1 MPNLSTIPP
10 VPAGSNKANGVALLP
25 VQKITNGAAPV
36 QIADAV
42 AVEEPLEISLEYGPA
57 AARRQQSISITMR
70 TPGQDTDL
78 AIGFLFTEG
87 ILPDALSIASVTTGD
102 NTIKISLRETI
113 NPDINRLQRHFY
125 TSSSCGV
132 CGKSSIDALRSL
144 IAPKPSERETQ
155 PPVEAHV
162 LQGLPPMLR
171 QEQSI
176 FETTGGLHAAA
187 LFNRAGLILSL
198 REDIGRHNAVDKLI
212 GHALLDNL
220 LPLTNNILLLSGRAC
235 FELIQ
240 KAAMAGIKIIAAIG
254 PPSSLAVQMAEESDI
269 TLIGFLREQRF
280 NIYSGARRIR
290 I

>member
-1 MPNLSTIPP
+1 MPDLSTIPP
-10 VPAGSNKANGVALLP
+10 VPAGHKASGVALLP
-25 VQKITNGAAPV
+25 VQKITNDAPPIQV
-36 QIADAV
+36 IDPV

-57 AARRQQSISITMR
+57 SARCQQSISVTMR
-70 TPGQDTDL
+70 TPGQDIDL
-78 AIGFLFTEG
+78 AIGFLYTEG
-87 ILPDALSIASVTTGD
+87 ILPDTSAIMSATTGD
-102 NTIKISLRETI
+102 NTIKLSLHETI
-113 NPDINRLQRHFY
+113 IPDINRLQRHFY

-132 CGKSSIDALRSL
+132 CGKSSIEALRTV
-144 IAPKPSERETQ
+144 IAPGGSERETQ
-155 PPVEAHV
+155 APVEAHV
-162 LQGLPPMLR
+162 LYGLPPMVR

-212 GHALLDNL
+212 GHALQDNL
-220 LPLTNNILLLSGRAC
+220 LPLTNTILLLSGRAC

-280 NIYSGARRIR
+280 NIYSGAHRIR

>member
-1 MPNLSTIPP
+1 MANLSTIPP
-10 VPAGSNKANGVALLP
+10 VPTGNLAGGVTLLP
-25 VQKITNGAAPV
+25 VQKITDKAAP
-36 QIADAV
+36 IRMNDPV
-42 AVEEPLEISLEYGPA
+42 AVEEPLEISLEYGQG
-57 AARRQQSISITMR
+57 AARRQQNVSITMR

-78 AIGFLFTEG
+78 AVGFLFTEG
-87 ILPDALSIASVTTGD
+87 ILPDAAAILSVTAGA
-102 NTIKISLRETI
+102 NTIKISLREGI
-113 NPDINRLQRHFY
+113 SPDINRLQRHFY

-132 CGKSSIDALRSL
+132 CGKSSIDALRTV
-144 IAPKPSERETQ
+144 APAAAAVKEG

-162 LQGLPPMLR
+162 LHGLPPMLR

-176 FETTGGLHAAA
+176 FETTGGLHASA
-187 LFNRAGLILSL
+187 LFNRAGMILSL

-212 GHALLDNL
+212 GRALQDNL

-269 TLIGFLREQRF
+269 TLVGFLREQRF
-280 NIYSGARRIR
+280 NIYCGAHRIR
-290 I
+290 V

>member
-10 VPAGSNKANGVALLP
+10 VPFGNKASGVALLP
-25 VQKITNGAAPV
+25 VQKITNDAAPI
-36 QIADAV
+36 QIADPV

-57 AARRQQSISITMR
+57 AARCQQNVSVTMR
-70 TPGQDTDL
+70 TPGQDIDL
-78 AIGFLFTEG
+78 AVGFLFTEA
-87 ILPDALSIASVTTGD
+87 ILPDASAIASVTTGD
-102 NTIKISLRETI
+102 NTIKISLHETI
-113 NPDINRLQRHFY
+113 TPDINRLQRHFY

-132 CGKSSIDALRSL
+132 CGKSSIDALRTV
-144 IAPKPSERETQ
+144 ITPRASERETQ
-155 PPVEAHV
+155 APVEAHV
-162 LQGLPPMLR
+162 LYGLPPMLR

-212 GHALLDNL
+212 GHALQDNL
-220 LPLTNNILLLSGRAC
+220 LPLTNTILLLSGRAC

-240 KAAMAGIKIIAAIG
+240 KAAMAGIKIVAAIG
-254 PPSSLAVQMAEESDI
+254 PPSSLAVQTAEESDI

-280 NIYSGARRIR
+280 NIYSGASRIR

>member
-1 MPNLSTIPP
+1 
-10 VPAGSNKANGVALLP
+10 
-25 VQKITNGAAPV
+25 
-36 QIADAV
+36 
-42 AVEEPLEISLEYGPA
+42 
-57 AARRQQSISITMR
+57 MR

-78 AIGFLFTEG
+78 AVGFLFTEG
-87 ILPDALSIASVTTGD
+87 ILADASAIAAVTTGD
-102 NTIKISLRETI
+102 NTIKISLHETVT
-113 NPDINRLQRHFY
+113 PDIDRLQRHFY

-132 CGKSSIDALRSL
+132 CGKSSIDA
-144 IAPKPSERETQ
+144 IKTVITPGGPEREA
-155 PPVEAHV
+155 PVEAHI
-162 LQGLPPMLR
+162 LQGLPSMLR

-176 FETTGGLHAAA
+176 FETTGGLHASA

-212 GHALLDNL
+212 GHAVQDNL
-220 LPLTNNILLLSGRAC
+220 LPLTNAILLLSGRAC
-235 FELIQ
+235 FELVQ
-240 KAAMAGIKIIAAIG
+240 KAAMAGIKIVAAIG

>member
-1 MPNLSTIPP
+1 MFNLSTISPF
-10 VPAGSNKANGVALLP
+10 PAGHKASGIALLP
-25 VQKITNGAAPV
+25 VQKIAGDAAPAR
-36 QIADAV
+36 IIDPV
-42 AVEEPLEISLEYGPA
+42 AVEEPLEVSLEYGPA
-57 AARRQQSISITMR
+57 AARCQQNISVTMR

-87 ILPDALSIASVTTGD
+87 ILPDVSAVASVTTGE
-102 NTIKISLRETI
+102 NTIKLSLRETI
-113 NPDINRLQRHFY
+113 IPDINRLQRHFY

-132 CGKSSIDALRSL
+132 CGKSSIESLRTV
-144 IAPKPSERETQ
+144 ITPGRPEKETQ
-155 PPVEAHV
+155 APVEAHV
-162 LQGLPPMLR
+162 LYGLPPMLR

-187 LFNRAGLILSL
+187 LFNRSGLILSL

-212 GHALLDNL
+212 GHALQDNL
-220 LPLTNNILLLSGRAC
+220 LPLTNTILLLSGRAC

-269 TLIGFLREQRF
+269 TLVGFLREQRF
-280 NIYSGARRIR
+280 NIYSGAHRIR
-290 I
+290 L

>member
-1 MPNLSTIPP
+1 MPNFSTIPP
-10 VPAGSNKANGVALLP
+10 APIGSKASGVALLP
-25 VQKITNGAAPV
+25 VQKITNGAPPI
-36 QIADAV
+36 QITDPV

-57 AARRQQSISITMR
+57 ASRRQQSVSVTMR

-78 AIGFLFTEG
+78 AVGFLFTEG
-87 ILPDALSIASVTTGD
+87 ILADASAIAAVTTGD
-102 NTIKISLRETI
+102 NTIKISLHETVT
-113 NPDINRLQRHFY
+113 PDIDRLQRHFY

-132 CGKSSIDALRSL
+132 CGKSSIDA
-144 IAPKPSERETQ
+144 IKTVITPGGPEREA
-155 PPVEAHV
+155 PVEAHI
-162 LQGLPPMLR
+162 LQGLPSMLR

-176 FETTGGLHAAA
+176 FETTGGLHASA

-212 GHALLDNL
+212 GHAVQDNL
-220 LPLTNNILLLSGRAC
+220 LPLTNAILLLSGRTC
-235 FELIQ
+235 FELVQ
-240 KAAMAGIKIIAAIG
+240 KAAMAGIKIVAAIG